1 MDALYHR
8 LLVADFPA
16 CYDFYRA
23 VLPPLTGA
31 APVKGT
37 PDGPYATWD
46 LDGQAVL
53 SLFDRSLLASA
64 VGTAALPSEPA
75 AGTTAAQ
82 DGSMLVFRVEDVGP
96 ALDLCLRHGGSP
108 VAGPT
113 DRPAWGPGLRTA
125 HLRDPEGRLIELQS
139 Y

>member
-8 LLVADFPA
+8 LLVTDFPA
-16 CYDFYRA
+16 CFGFYRA

-31 APVKGT
+31 ALVKGT

-53 SLFDRSLLASA
+53 SLFDRGLLAA
-64 VGTAALPSEPA
+64 TVGTFALPAEPA
-75 AGTTAAQ
+75 AATQ
-82 DGSMLVFRVEDVGP
+82 DGTMLVFRVEDVGQ
-96 ALDLCLRHGGSP
+96 AFDLCLRHGAAP
-108 VAGPT
+108 VVGPT
-113 DRPAWGPGLRTA
+113 DRPDWGPGLRTA

>member
-16 CYDFYRA
+16 CYGFYRA
-23 VLPPLTGA
+23 VLTPLTGA
-31 APVKGT
+31 ALVKGT

-53 SLFDRSLLASA
+53 SLFDRGLLAA
-64 VGTAALPSEPA
+64 TVGTAALPAAPA
-75 AGTTAAQ
+75 AAAQ
-82 DGSMLVFRVEDVGP
+82 DGTMLVFRVEDVGR
-96 ALDLCLRHGGSP
+96 AFDLCLRHGAGL
-108 VAGPT
+108 VVGPT
-113 DRPAWGPGLRTA
+113 DHPEWGPGLRTA

>member
-16 CYDFYRA
+16 CYRFYRA
-23 VLPPLTGA
+23 VLTPLTGA
-31 APVKGT
+31 ALVKGS

-53 SLFDRSLLASA
+53 SLFDRSLLAA
-64 VGTAALPSEPA
+64 TVGTAALPAEPA
-75 AGTTAAQ
+75 AAAQ
-82 DGSMLVFRVEDVGP
+82 DGTMLVFRVEDVGR
-96 ALDLCLRHGGSP
+96 AFDLCLRHGAGS
-108 VAGPT
+108 VVGPT
-113 DRPAWGPGLRTA
+113 DRPEWGPGLRTA

>member
-16 CYDFYRA
+16 CYGFYRA
-23 VLPPLTGA
+23 VLTPLTGA
-31 APVKGT
+31 APVKGS

-46 LDGQAVL
+46 LDGQSVL
-53 SLFDRSLLASA
+53 SLFDRGLLAA
-64 VGTAALPSEPA
+64 TVGTAALPAEP
-75 AGTTAAQ
+75 GTAAQ
-82 DGSMLVFRVEDVGP
+82 DGTMLVFRVEDVGQ
-96 ALDLCLRHGGSP
+96 AFDLCLRHGADP
-108 VAGPT
+108 VVGPT
-113 DRPAWGPGLRTA
+113 DRPEWGPGLRTA

>member
-16 CYDFYRA
+16 CFGFYRA

-31 APVKGT
+31 ALVKGT

-53 SLFDRSLLASA
+53 SLFDRTLLAAA
-64 VGTAALPSEPA
+64 VGTAALPAEA
-75 AGTTAAQ
+75 ATATQ
-82 DGSMLVFRVEDVGP
+82 DGAMLVFRVEDVGQ
-96 ALDLCLRHGGSP
+96 AFDLCLRHGGRP
-108 VAGPT
+108 VVGPT
-113 DRPAWGPGLRTA
+113 DRPDWGPGLRTA

>member
-16 CYDFYRA
+16 CFGFYQA
-23 VLPPLTGA
+23 VLTPLTGA
-31 APVKGT
+31 ALVKGT

-53 SLFDRSLLASA
+53 SLFDRGLLAA
-64 VGTAALPSEPA
+64 TVGTAALPAEPA
-75 AGTTAAQ
+75 ATTQ
-82 DGSMLVFRVEDVGP
+82 DGTMLVFRVEDVGQ
-96 ALDLCLRHGGSP
+96 AFDLCLRHGAAP
-108 VAGPT
+108 VVDPT
-113 DRPAWGPGLRTA
+113 DRPDWGPGLRTA

>member
-8 LLVADFPA
+8 LLVADFPS
-16 CYDFYRA
+16 CFGFYRA

-31 APVKGT
+31 ALVKGT

-53 SLFDRSLLASA
+53 SLFDRGMLAAA
-64 VGTAALPSEPA
+64 VGTAALPAEPA
-75 AGTTAAQ
+75 AAQ
-82 DGSMLVFRVEDVGP
+82 DGTMLVLQVEDVGR
-96 ALDLCLRHGGSP
+96 AFDLCRGYGADP

-113 DRPAWGPGLRTA
+113 DRPEWGPGLRTA